1 MSRCVN
7 HPGSTRPLSR
17 PHKTPSPFIVVHMK
31 PLRDTPST
39 EAISPNKQYT
49 LPQAN
54 AILCS
59 FSCLLH
65 VPRVPVK
72 TNKHI
77 QPKLMKEAFQIAP
90 TSENIKNIRGSNLC
104 SQCFKV
110 NEKLNE
116 NQLEVAP
123 EIMETPAI
131 PAGEM
136 CSQ

>member
-1 MSRCVN
+1 M
-7 HPGSTRPLSR
+7 
-17 PHKTPSPFIVVHMK
+17 
-31 PLRDTPST
+31 
-39 EAISPNKQYT
+39 
-49 LPQAN
+49 
-54 AILCS
+54 
-59 FSCLLH
+59 
-65 VPRVPVK
+65 K